1 MADLACLRVAPVCV
15 RAFYSTSAACI
26 AEIYTEQ
33 TQVDD
38 RQGNA
43 GEPLMKRLYCTVDT
57 LQRTGI
63 LREFNQLQLT
73 RSARPPARIL
83 SPASWLLHYILYNHL
98 FACLRLSNTVLSAG
112 RTQRMVMSATTT

>member
-1 MADLACLRVAPVCV
+1 MADLACSRAARVCV
-15 RAFYSTSAACI
+15 RAFYSTSAACM

-63 LREFNQLQLT
+63 LQGVQPAPANQVSQASCEDPLSCI
-73 RSARPPARIL
+73 SASPPHPL
-83 SPASWLLHYILYNHL
+83 
-98 FACLRLSNTVLSAG
+98 
-112 RTQRMVMSATTT
+112 

>member
-1 MADLACLRVAPVCV
+1 MADLACLRVASVCV

-63 LREFNQLQLT
+63 LREFDQLQLT
-73 RSARPPARIL
+73 RSARPPVRIL
-83 SPASWLLHYILYNHL
+83 SPTTSFIIT
-98 FACLRLSNTVLSAG
+98 CLRAFSYLTPYFLPEG
-112 RTQRMVMSATTT
+112 HKER